1 MPLQKLQFR
10 PGINR
15 ETTRYMNEGG
25 WYDGNYIRFRFGVPE
40 KIGGWEK
47 FSSSSYLGIA
57 RKLHNWIALD
67 QSNYLAVGT
76 HLKLYIEEGTQFF
89 DITPLRRT
97 QQLSSGALASTSGST
112 TITVTDTSH
121 GAVTNDFV
129 TFTGATTFAGIPD
142 TDLNKEHQ
150 ITVVDGGSY
159 TITVATTANATTTGG
174 GTPTAAY
181 QINTGL
187 DTIVSGTGWGAGLWG
202 GTTAADPATTLDGD
216 LAADTNGNNGS
227 SNSIT
232 LTDASAFPSSGSIV
246 VDGKEV
252 ITYQGKT
259 SNTLTTIGRGADG
272 STPTAGT
279 GLQHDSGVAVRGAA
293 AITGWGDASAIST
306 TSGTEARIWSLD
318 NFGEDLI
325 ACPRDGALFYW
336 DKSVNTT
343 AGRATT
349 LAASD
354 PQNAD
359 QVPLMA
365 RQVMVSD
372 RSRHC
377 IAFATNAQGLTEQDP
392 LLIRFSKAESAV
404 DWNISTTGTD
414 AGDLIIGSGSKFVS
428 AIETKREILVWTDVS
443 LHSMQFIGAP
453 NTFGLIQIASGIS
466 IIGPNSVV
474 AVNDTVFWMGENQFY
489 TYDGRT
495 QQIPCTVR
503 DYVFDDIN
511 NDQRELITAGLNSQ
525 FSEIFWF
532 YPSKNSLEVDK
543 YVIFNYQ
550 EQAWYYGVLGR
561 TAWLDAEVRAFPI
574 AAGTDSFLYNHELGN
589 DDGSTSPA
597 TPIAAY
603 IESSP
608 MSIESGEQFQLIR
621 RVLPDITF
629 DGSSSPTPVVK
640 FTLGSYDKPG
650 EDVSDTVNGTVIK
663 EASETVEKYTSE
675 LFLRLRGRAFSVK
688 IENTGTGAQWRLGIP
703 RVDVRPDGKR

>member
-97 QQLSSGALASTSGST
+97 QTLSSGALASTSGST
-112 TITVTDTSH
+112 TITVTDASH

-174 GTPTAAY
+174 GTPSAAY

-202 GTTAADPATTLDGD
+202 GTTAADPATTLNGA
-216 LAADTNGNNGS
+216 LAADTAGTGGS
-227 SNSIT
+227 GTSVV

-252 ITYQGKT
+252 ITYTGKT
-259 SNTLTTIGRGADG
+259 SNTLTGITRGQDG

-279 GLQHDSGVAVRGAA
+279 GLVHLSGVAVRGAA

-354 PQNAD
+354 PSNAD

-377 IAFATNAQGLTEQDP
+377 IAFATNAQGQTEQDP

-404 DWNISTTGTD
+404 DWNILTTGTD

-503 DYVFDDIN
+503 DYVFDDLN

-597 TPIAAY
+597 TPLAAY

-608 MSIESGEQFQLIR
+608 MSLESGEQFQLIR

>member
-1 MPLQKLQFR
+1 MTLQKLQFR

-76 HLKLYIEEGTQFF
+76 HLKLYVEEGTQFF
-89 DITPLRRT
+89 DITPIRRT
-97 QQLSSGALASTSGST
+97 QSLSSGALASTSGST
-112 TITVTDTSH
+112 TITVTDASH

-129 TFTGATTFAGIPD
+129 TFTGATTFAGIPAS
-142 TDLNKEHQ
+142 DLNKEHQ
-150 ITVVDGGSY
+150 LTVVDGGSY

-174 GTPTAAY
+174 GTPSAAY

-202 GTTAADPATTLDGD
+202 GTTAADPATTLNGA
-216 LAADTNGNNGS
+216 LQADSAGTGGS
-227 SNSIT
+227 GTSVV
-232 LTDASAFPSSGSIV
+232 LTDASGFPSAGSIV

-252 ITYQGKT
+252 ITYTGKT
-259 SNTLTTIGRGADG
+259 SNTLTTITRGADG
-272 STPTAGT
+272 TTAVP
-279 GLQHDSGVAVRGAA
+279 HSSGAAVRGAA

-318 NFGEDLI
+318 NFGEDLL
-325 ACPRDGALFYW
+325 ACPRDGELFYW
-336 DKSVNTT
+336 DKSTDTT
-343 AGRATT
+343 AGRAGPLTGEGG
-349 LAASD
+349 
-354 PQNAD
+354 AD

-365 RQVMVSD
+365 RQIMVSD

-392 LLIRFSKAESAV
+392 LLIRFSKAESVV
-404 DWNISTTGTD
+404 DWNITTTGTD

-503 DYVFDDIN
+503 NYVFDDLN

-543 YVIFNYQ
+543 YVVFNYQ

-597 TPIAAY
+597 TPLAAY

-608 MSIESGEQFQLIR
+608 LSLETGEQFQLIR
-621 RVLPDITF
+621 RIIPDITF
-629 DGSSSPTPVVK
+629 EGSSSPTPTVK
-640 FTLGSYDKPG
+640 FTLEGYDKPG
-650 EDVSDTVNGTVIK
+650 QSNLENIDGTVIK
-663 EASETVEKYTSE
+663 EASDTVEKYTSE

-688 IENTGTGAQWRLGIP
+688 VENTGTGAQWRLGIP
-703 RVDVRPDGKR
+703 RVEVRPDGKR

>member
-97 QQLSSGALASTSGST
+97 QTLSSGALASTSGST
-112 TITVTDTSH
+112 TITVTDASH

-129 TFTGATTFAGIPD
+129 TFTGATTFAGIPAS
-142 TDLNKEHQ
+142 DLNKEHQ

-174 GTPTAAY
+174 GTPSAAY

-202 GTTAADPATTLDGD
+202 GTTAADPATTLNGA
-216 LAADTNGNNGS
+216 LAADTAGTGGS
-227 SNSIT
+227 GTSVV

-252 ITYQGKT
+252 ITYTGKT
-259 SNTLTTIGRGADG
+259 SNTLTGITRGQDG

-279 GLQHDSGVAVRGAA
+279 GLVHLSGVAVRGAA

-354 PQNAD
+354 PSNAD

-392 LLIRFSKAESAV
+392 LLIRFSKAESA
-404 DWNISTTGTD
+404 T
-414 AGDLIIGSGSKFVS
+414 IG
-428 AIETKREILVWTDVS
+428 
-443 LHSMQFIGAP
+443 FI
-453 NTFGLIQIASGIS
+453 
-466 IIGPNSVV
+466 V
-474 AVNDTVFWMGENQFY
+474 E
-489 TYDGRT
+489 
-495 QQIPCTVR
+495 
-503 DYVFDDIN
+503 
-511 NDQRELITAGLNSQ
+511 
-525 FSEIFWF
+525 
-532 YPSKNSLEVDK
+532 
-543 YVIFNYQ
+543 
-550 EQAWYYGVLGR
+550 
-561 TAWLDAEVRAFPI
+561 
-574 AAGTDSFLYNHELGN
+574 
-589 DDGSTSPA
+589 
-597 TPIAAY
+597 
-603 IESSP
+603 
-608 MSIESGEQFQLIR
+608 
-621 RVLPDITF
+621 
-629 DGSSSPTPVVK
+629 
-640 FTLGSYDKPG
+640 PG
-650 EDVSDTVNGTVIK
+650 E
-663 EASETVEKYTSE
+663 
-675 LFLRLRGRAFSVK
+675 
-688 IENTGTGAQWRLGIP
+688 
-703 RVDVRPDGKR
+703 

>member
-112 TITVTDTSH
+112 TITVTDASH

-129 TFTGATTFAGIPD
+129 TFTGATTFAGIPAS
-142 TDLNKEHQ
+142 DLNKEHQ

-174 GTPTAAY
+174 GTPSAAY

-202 GTTAADPATTLDGD
+202 GTTAADPATTLNGA
-216 LAADTNGNNGS
+216 LAADTAGTGGS
-227 SNSIT
+227 GTSVV

-252 ITYQGKT
+252 ITYTGKT
-259 SNTLTTIGRGADG
+259 SNTLTGITRGQDG

-279 GLQHDSGVAVRGAA
+279 GLVHLSGVAVRGAA

-354 PQNAD
+354 PSNAD

-377 IAFATNAQGLTEQDP
+377 IAFATNAQGQTEQDP

-404 DWNISTTGTD
+404 DWNILTTGTD

-503 DYVFDDIN
+503 DYVFDDLN

-597 TPIAAY
+597 TPLAAY

-608 MSIESGEQFQLIR
+608 MSLESGEQFQLIR

>member
-1 MPLQKLQFR
+1 MTLQQLQFR

-76 HLKLYIEEGTQFF
+76 HLKLYVEEGTQFF
-89 DITPLRRT
+89 DITPIRRT
-97 QQLSSGALASTSGST
+97 QSLSSGALASTSGST
-112 TITVTDTSH
+112 TITVTDASH

-129 TFTGATTFAGIPD
+129 TFTGATTFAGIPAS
-142 TDLNKEHQ
+142 DLNKEHQ
-150 ITVVDGGSY
+150 LTVVDGGSY

-174 GTPTAAY
+174 GTPSAAY

-202 GTTAADPATTLDGD
+202 GTTAADPATTLNGA
-216 LAADTNGNNGS
+216 LQADSAGTGGS
-227 SNSIT
+227 GTSVV
-232 LTDASAFPSSGSIV
+232 LTDASGFPSAGSIV

-252 ITYQGKT
+252 ITYTGKT
-259 SNTLTTIGRGADG
+259 SNTLTTITRGADG
-272 STPTAGT
+272 TTAVP
-279 GLQHDSGVAVRGAA
+279 HSSGAAVRGAA

-318 NFGEDLI
+318 NFGEDLL
-325 ACPRDGALFYW
+325 ACPRDGELFYW
-336 DKSVNTT
+336 DKSTDTT
-343 AGRATT
+343 AGRAGPLTGEGG
-349 LAASD
+349 
-354 PQNAD
+354 AD

-365 RQVMVSD
+365 RQIMVSD

-392 LLIRFSKAESAV
+392 LLIRFSKAESVV
-404 DWNISTTGTD
+404 DWNITTTGTD

-503 DYVFDDIN
+503 NYVFDDLN

-543 YVIFNYQ
+543 YVVFNYQ

-597 TPIAAY
+597 TPLAAY

-608 MSIESGEQFQLIR
+608 LSLETGEQFQLIR
-621 RVLPDITF
+621 RIIPDITF
-629 DGSSSPTPVVK
+629 EGSSSPTPTVK
-640 FTLGSYDKPG
+640 FTLEGYDKPG
-650 EDVSDTVNGTVIK
+650 QSNLENIDGTVIK
-663 EASETVEKYTSE
+663 EASDTVEKYTSE

-688 IENTGTGAQWRLGIP
+688 VENTGTGAQWRLGIP
-703 RVDVRPDGKR
+703 RVEVRPDGKR

>member
-97 QQLSSGALASTSGST
+97 QTLSSGALASTSGST
-112 TITVTDTSH
+112 TITVTDSSH

-129 TFTGATTFAGIPD
+129 TFTGATTFAGIPAS
-142 TDLNKEHQ
+142 DLNKEHQ

-174 GTPTAAY
+174 GTPSAAY

-202 GTTAADPATTLDGD
+202 GTTAADPATTLNGA
-216 LAADTNGNNGS
+216 LAADTAGTGGS
-227 SNSIT
+227 GTSVV

-252 ITYQGKT
+252 ITYTGKT
-259 SNTLTTIGRGADG
+259 SNTLTGITRGQDG

-279 GLQHDSGVAVRGAA
+279 GLVHLSGVAVRGAA

-354 PQNAD
+354 PSNAD

-365 RQVMVSD
+365 RQIMVSD

-377 IAFATNAQGLTEQDP
+377 IAFATNAQGQTEQDP

-543 YVIFNYQ
+543 YVVFNYQ

-597 TPIAAY
+597 TPITAY

-608 MSIESGEQFQLIR
+608 MSLESGEQFQLIR

-629 DGSSSPTPVVK
+629 DGSSSPTPTVK

-650 EDVSDTVNGTVIK
+650 EDVSGTVNGTVIK

>member
-97 QQLSSGALASTSGST
+97 QTLSSGALASTSGST
-112 TITVTDTSH
+112 TITVTDASH

-129 TFTGATTFAGIPD
+129 TFTGATTFAGIPAS
-142 TDLNKEHQ
+142 DLNKEHQ

-174 GTPTAAY
+174 GTPSAAY

-202 GTTAADPATTLDGD
+202 GTTAADPATTLNGA
-216 LAADTNGNNGS
+216 LAADTAGTGGS
-227 SNSIT
+227 GTSVV

-252 ITYQGKT
+252 ITYTGKT
-259 SNTLTTIGRGADG
+259 SNTLTGITRGQDG

-279 GLQHDSGVAVRGAA
+279 GLVHLSGVAVRGAA

-354 PQNAD
+354 PSNAD

-377 IAFATNAQGLTEQDP
+377 IAFATNAQGQTEQDP

-404 DWNISTTGTD
+404 DWNILTTGTD

-597 TPIAAY
+597 TPLAAY

-608 MSIESGEQFQLIR
+608 MSLESGEQFQLIR